1 MKSLA
6 YLNKYIWKYRWRILL
21 GFLFILASNIIQAIM
36 PSKIQQAIDQFTS
49 FIAQYPNVDSKEI
62 FYTDNILP
70 FTLNIILI
78 YMALALLR
86 AVFVFMMR
94 QTIIILS
101 RLIEFDLKNEIY
113 DHYQRL
119 HLGFYKENN
128 TGDLMNRISEDVTK
142 ARMYLGPAI
151 MYSINLL
158 CLFTVTL
165 VFMLDKSVEL
175 TLWTLIPL
183 PIMSILIYF
192 VSHTMN
198 KRSERVQHQQSKLTT
213 FVQEMFSGI
222 RIVKAYNRQEEAY
235 QSFQKESNE
244 YKTRSLKL
252 VLINA
257 FFMPIILLLIG
268 LSTIITIYVGGIKT
282 IDGDISYGD
291 IVQFVIYVNMLTWP
305 FASIGWV
312 TSIIQRAAA
321 SQERINEFLKE
332 QPQIVSGPIQATNIQ
347 GRLEF
352 RNVTFSYPNSNK
364 EVLSDVSFVIEP
376 GKTLA
381 IIGRTGSGKS
391 TVADLAARMY
401 DPLKGTILLDGISL
415 DHYELSSFRSNIG
428 FVPQEVFLFSD
439 TIANNI
445 SFGIENGAKP
455 DRIEKAAVNAHIHHN
470 IINFKDGYSSVMG
483 ERGLTL
489 SGGQKQ
495 RISIARALIREPKIM
510 LLDDCLSAVDTET
523 EATILSNL
531 KQIMANNTTII
542 TSHRISSIQHA
553 DEIIVLDQ
561 GNLIIVLDNG
571 EIIERGTHHDLLNK
585 RGDYFS
591 LYKKQLADN

>member
-1 MKSLA
+1 
-6 YLNKYIWKYRWRILL
+6 
-21 GFLFILASNIIQAIM
+21 M
-36 PSKIQQAIDQFTS
+36 PSKIQEAIDQFTL
-49 FIAQYPNVDSKEI
+49 FISEYPNVESKDA
-62 FYTDNILP
+62 FYTDNVLP

-78 YMALALLR
+78 YMALAILR
-86 AVFVFMMR
+86 AIFVFMMR
-94 QTIIILS
+94 QTIIVIS

-113 DHYQRL
+113 NHYQRL

-142 ARMYLGPAI
+142 SRMFLGPAI
-151 MYSINLL
+151 MYSINLI

-165 VFMLDKSVEL
+165 IFMLDKSVEL

-183 PIMSILIYF
+183 PIMSVLIYF

-198 KRSERVQHQQSKLTT
+198 KRSERVQNQQSKLTT
-213 FVQEMFSGI
+213 FVQEVFSGI

-235 QSFQKESNE
+235 DSFQNESNE
-244 YKTRSLKL
+244 YKKRSLKL

-282 IDGDISYGD
+282 INVEISYGD

-312 TSIIQRAAA
+312 TSIVQRAAA
-321 SQERINEFLKE
+321 SQERINEFLKK
-332 QPQIVSGPIQATNIQ
+332 QSQIVSGPTKALNIA
-347 GRLEF
+347 GKLEF
-352 RNVTFSYPNSNK
+352 RNVSFTYPNGKNL
-364 EVLSDVSFVIEP
+364 VLDNINFVIEP
-376 GKTLA
+376 GNTLA

-391 TVADLAARMY
+391 TIADLVARMY
-401 DPLKGTILLDGISL
+401 DPVKGEILLDGVTL
-415 DHYELSSFRSNIG
+415 RDYELSSLRAHIG
-428 FVPQEVFLFSD
+428 YVPQEVFLFSD

-445 SFGIENGAKP
+445 SFGIETGA
-455 DRIEKAAVNAHIHHN
+455 DFNRIKKAAENAHVHHN
-470 IINFKDGYSSVMG
+470 IETFKDGYSSVMG

-495 RISIARALIREPKIM
+495 RISIARALIREPKIL

-523 EATILSNL
+523 EATILNNL
-531 KQIMANNTTII
+531 KQIMASNTTII

-561 GNLIIVLDNG
+561 GK
-571 EIIERGTHHDLLNK
+571 IIERGSHENLLKNK
-585 RGDYFS
+585 ASYFT
-591 LYKKQLADN
+591 LYKKQLTEN

>member
-6 YLNKYIWKYRWRILL
+6 YLNKYIWKYRGRILL

-36 PSKIQQAIDQFTS
+36 PSKVQEAIDQFTF

-62 FYTDNILP
+62 FYADNILP

-151 MYSINLL
+151 MYSINLI

-198 KRSERVQHQQSKLTT
+198 KRSERVQNQQSKLTT

-235 QSFQKESNE
+235 KSFQNESTE
-244 YKTRSLKL
+244 YKKRSLKL

-291 IVQFVIYVNMLTWP
+291 IVQFVIYVNLLTWP

-332 QPQIVSGPIQATNIQ
+332 QPQIESGPIQATNLK

-352 RNVTFSYPNSNK
+352 RNVTFSYPNDNK
-364 EVLSDVSFVIEP
+364 EVLNDISFVIEP

-391 TVADLAARMY
+391 TVSDLAARMY
-401 DPLKGTILLDGISL
+401 DPLKGTILLDGIPL
-415 DHYELSSFRSNIG
+415 DNYELSSLRSNIG
-428 FVPQEVFLFSD
+428 YVPQEVFLFSD

-445 SFGIENGAKP
+445 SFGIENGAEM

-470 IINFKDGYSSVMG
+470 IIDFKDGYSSVMG

-495 RISIARALIREPKIM
+495 RISIARALIREPKLM

-523 EATILSNL
+523 EAAILSNL
-531 KQIMANNTTII
+531 KEIMSNNTTII
-542 TSHRISSIQHA
+542 SSHRISSIQHA

-561 GNLIIVLDNG
+561 GK
-571 EIIERGTHHDLLNK
+571 IIERGTHQALLNK
-585 RGDYFS
+585 KGDYFS
-591 LYKKQLADN
+591 LYKKQLTDN

>member
-6 YLNKYIWKYRWRILL
+6 YLNKYIWKYRGRILL

-36 PSKIQQAIDQFTS
+36 PSKVQEAIDQFTF

-62 FYTDNILP
+62 FYADNILP

-151 MYSINLL
+151 MYSINLI

-198 KRSERVQHQQSKLTT
+198 KRSERVQNQQSKLTT

-235 QSFQKESNE
+235 KSFQNESTE
-244 YKTRSLKL
+244 YKKRSLKL

-291 IVQFVIYVNMLTWP
+291 IVQFVIYVNLLTWP

-332 QPQIVSGPIQATNIQ
+332 QPQIESGPIQATNLK

-352 RNVTFSYPNSNK
+352 RNVTFSYPNNNK
-364 EVLSDVSFVIEP
+364 EVLNDISFVIEP

-391 TVADLAARMY
+391 TVSDLAARMY
-401 DPLKGTILLDGISL
+401 DPLKGTILLDGVPL
-415 DHYELSSFRSNIG
+415 DNYELSSLRSNIG
-428 FVPQEVFLFSD
+428 YVPQEVFLFSD

-445 SFGIENGAKP
+445 SFGIENGAEM

-470 IINFKDGYSSVMG
+470 IIDFKDGYSSVMG

-495 RISIARALIREPKIM
+495 RISIARALIREPKLM

-523 EATILSNL
+523 EAAILSNL
-531 KQIMANNTTII
+531 KEIMSNNTTII
-542 TSHRISSIQHA
+542 SSHRISSIQHA

-561 GNLIIVLDNG
+561 GK
-571 EIIERGTHHDLLNK
+571 IIERGTHQTLLNK
-585 RGDYFS
+585 KGDYFS
-591 LYKKQLADN
+591 LYKKQLTDN

>member
-6 YLNKYIWKYRWRILL
+6 YLNKYIWKYRGRILL

-36 PSKIQQAIDQFTS
+36 PSKVQEAIDQFTF

-62 FYTDNILP
+62 FYADNILP

-151 MYSINLL
+151 MYSINLI

-198 KRSERVQHQQSKLTT
+198 KRSERVQNQQSKLTT

-235 QSFQKESNE
+235 KSFQNESTE
-244 YKTRSLKL
+244 YKKRSLKL

-291 IVQFVIYVNMLTWP
+291 IVQFVIYVNLLTWP

-332 QPQIVSGPIQATNIQ
+332 Q
-347 GRLEF
+347 
-352 RNVTFSYPNSNK
+352 
-364 EVLSDVSFVIEP
+364 
-376 GKTLA
+376 
-381 IIGRTGSGKS
+381 
-391 TVADLAARMY
+391 
-401 DPLKGTILLDGISL
+401 
-415 DHYELSSFRSNIG
+415 
-428 FVPQEVFLFSD
+428 
-439 TIANNI
+439 
-445 SFGIENGAKP
+445 
-455 DRIEKAAVNAHIHHN
+455 
-470 IINFKDGYSSVMG
+470 
-483 ERGLTL
+483 
-489 SGGQKQ
+489 
-495 RISIARALIREPKIM
+495 
-510 LLDDCLSAVDTET
+510 
-523 EATILSNL
+523 
-531 KQIMANNTTII
+531 
-542 TSHRISSIQHA
+542 
-553 DEIIVLDQ
+553 
-561 GNLIIVLDNG
+561 
-571 EIIERGTHHDLLNK
+571 
-585 RGDYFS
+585 
-591 LYKKQLADN
+591 

>member
-561 GNLIIVLDNG
+561 G

>member
-561 GNLIIVLDNG
+561 GR
-571 EIIERGTHHDLLNK
+571 IIERGTHHDLLNK

>member
-49 FIAQYPNVDSKEI
+49 FIAQYPNVESKEI

-531 KQIMANNTTII
+531 KQIMANNTTVI

-561 GNLIIVLDNG
+561 GR
-571 EIIERGTHHDLLNK
+571 IIERGTHHDLLNK

>member
-6 YLNKYIWKYRWRILL
+6 YLNKYIWKYRGRILL

-36 PSKIQQAIDQFTS
+36 PSKVQEAIDQFTF

-62 FYTDNILP
+62 FYADNILP

-78 YMALALLR
+78 YMVLALLR

-151 MYSINLL
+151 MYSINLI

-198 KRSERVQHQQSKLTT
+198 KRSERVQNQQSKLTT

-235 QSFQKESNE
+235 KSFQNESTE
-244 YKTRSLKL
+244 YKKRSLKL

-291 IVQFVIYVNMLTWP
+291 IVQFVIYVNLLTWP

-332 QPQIVSGPIQATNIQ
+332 QPQIESGPIQATNLK

-352 RNVTFSYPNSNK
+352 RNVTFSYPNDNK
-364 EVLSDVSFVIEP
+364 EVLNDISFVIEP

-391 TVADLAARMY
+391 TVSDLAARMY
-401 DPLKGTILLDGISL
+401 DPLKGTILLDGIPL
-415 DHYELSSFRSNIG
+415 DNYELSSLRSNIG
-428 FVPQEVFLFSD
+428 YVPQEVFLFSD

-445 SFGIENGAKP
+445 SFGIENGAEM

-470 IINFKDGYSSVMG
+470 IIDFKDGYSSVMG

-495 RISIARALIREPKIM
+495 RISIARALIREPKLM

-523 EATILSNL
+523 EAAILSNL
-531 KQIMANNTTII
+531 KEIMSNNTTII
-542 TSHRISSIQHA
+542 SSHRISSIQHA

-561 GNLIIVLDNG
+561 GK
-571 EIIERGTHHDLLNK
+571 IIERGTHQALLNK
-585 RGDYFS
+585 KGDYFS
-591 LYKKQLADN
+591 LYKKQLTDN

>member
-6 YLNKYIWKYRWRILL
+6 YLNKYIWKYRGRILL

-36 PSKIQQAIDQFTS
+36 PSKVQEAIDQFTF

-62 FYTDNILP
+62 FYADNILP

-151 MYSINLL
+151 MYSINLI

-198 KRSERVQHQQSKLTT
+198 KRSERVQNQQSKLTT
-213 FVQEMFSGI
+213 FVQEMFSAI

-235 QSFQKESNE
+235 KSFQNESTE
-244 YKTRSLKL
+244 YKKRSLKL

-291 IVQFVIYVNMLTWP
+291 IVQFVIYVNLLTWP

-332 QPQIVSGPIQATNIQ
+332 QPQIESGPIQATNLK

-352 RNVTFSYPNSNK
+352 RNVTFSYPNDNK
-364 EVLSDVSFVIEP
+364 EVLNDISFVIEP

-391 TVADLAARMY
+391 TVSDLAARMY
-401 DPLKGTILLDGISL
+401 DPLKGTILLDGIPL
-415 DHYELSSFRSNIG
+415 DNYELSSLRSNIG
-428 FVPQEVFLFSD
+428 YVPQEVFLFSD

-445 SFGIENGAKP
+445 SFGIENGAEM

-470 IINFKDGYSSVMG
+470 IIDFKDGYSSVMG

-495 RISIARALIREPKIM
+495 RISIARALIREPKLM

-523 EATILSNL
+523 EAAILSNL
-531 KQIMANNTTII
+531 KEIMSNNTTII
-542 TSHRISSIQHA
+542 SSHRISSIQHA

-561 GNLIIVLDNG
+561 GK
-571 EIIERGTHHDLLNK
+571 IIERGTHQALLNK
-585 RGDYFS
+585 KGDYFS
-591 LYKKQLADN
+591 LYKKQLTDN

>member
-332 QPQIVSGPIQATNIQ
+332 QPQIVSGPIQATNVQ

-561 GNLIIVLDNG
+561 GR
-571 EIIERGTHHDLLNK
+571 IIERGTHHDLLNK

>member
-192 VSHTMN
+192 V
-198 KRSERVQHQQSKLTT
+198 
-213 FVQEMFSGI
+213 
-222 RIVKAYNRQEEAY
+222 A
-235 QSFQKESNE
+235 
-244 YKTRSLKL
+244 TR
-252 VLINA
+252 
-257 FFMPIILLLIG
+257 
-268 LSTIITIYVGGIKT
+268 
-282 IDGDISYGD
+282 
-291 IVQFVIYVNMLTWP
+291 
-305 FASIGWV
+305 
-312 TSIIQRAAA
+312 
-321 SQERINEFLKE
+321 
-332 QPQIVSGPIQATNIQ
+332 
-347 GRLEF
+347 
-352 RNVTFSYPNSNK
+352 
-364 EVLSDVSFVIEP
+364 
-376 GKTLA
+376 
-381 IIGRTGSGKS
+381 
-391 TVADLAARMY
+391 
-401 DPLKGTILLDGISL
+401 
-415 DHYELSSFRSNIG
+415 
-428 FVPQEVFLFSD
+428 
-439 TIANNI
+439 
-445 SFGIENGAKP
+445 
-455 DRIEKAAVNAHIHHN
+455 
-470 IINFKDGYSSVMG
+470 
-483 ERGLTL
+483 
-489 SGGQKQ
+489 
-495 RISIARALIREPKIM
+495 
-510 LLDDCLSAVDTET
+510 
-523 EATILSNL
+523 
-531 KQIMANNTTII
+531 
-542 TSHRISSIQHA
+542 
-553 DEIIVLDQ
+553 
-561 GNLIIVLDNG
+561 
-571 EIIERGTHHDLLNK
+571 
-585 RGDYFS
+585 
-591 LYKKQLADN
+591 

>member
-6 YLNKYIWKYRWRILL
+6 YLNKYIWKYRGRILL

-36 PSKIQQAIDQFTS
+36 PSKVQEAIDQFTF

-62 FYTDNILP
+62 FYADNILP

-78 YMALALLR
+78 YMVLALLR

-151 MYSINLL
+151 MYSINLI

-198 KRSERVQHQQSKLTT
+198 KRSERVQNQQSKLTT

-235 QSFQKESNE
+235 KSFQNESTE
-244 YKTRSLKL
+244 YKKRSLKL

-291 IVQFVIYVNMLTWP
+291 IVQFVIYVNLLTWP

-332 QPQIVSGPIQATNIQ
+332 QPQIESGPIQATNLK

-352 RNVTFSYPNSNK
+352 RNVTFSYPNDNK
-364 EVLSDVSFVIEP
+364 EVLNDISFVIEP

-391 TVADLAARMY
+391 TVSDLAARMY
-401 DPLKGTILLDGISL
+401 DPLKGTILLDGIPL
-415 DHYELSSFRSNIG
+415 DNYELSSLRSNIG
-428 FVPQEVFLFSD
+428 YVPQEVFLFSD

-445 SFGIENGAKP
+445 SFGIENGAEM

-495 RISIARALIREPKIM
+495 RISIARALIREPKLM

-523 EATILSNL
+523 EAAILSNL
-531 KQIMANNTTII
+531 KEIMSNNTTII
-542 TSHRISSIQHA
+542 SSHRISSIQHA

-561 GNLIIVLDNG
+561 GK
-571 EIIERGTHHDLLNK
+571 IIERGTHQALLNK
-585 RGDYFS
+585 KGDYFS
-591 LYKKQLADN
+591 LYKKQLTDN